1 MAELVDAADLKSV
14 GRKAVPV
21 RFRPSAPDFMLE
33 YQALNLRVGALF
45 PDPLIFLNP
54 YKTIVYIFALL
65 KIMTGEQN
73 D

>member
-1 MAELVDAADLKSV
+1 MVC
-14 GRKAVPV
+14 
-21 RFRPSAPDFMLE
+21 FRPSAPNFLFE
-33 YQALNLRVGALF
+33 YQAFNLRVGALF
-45 PDPLIFLNP
+45 PDPLIFLNT